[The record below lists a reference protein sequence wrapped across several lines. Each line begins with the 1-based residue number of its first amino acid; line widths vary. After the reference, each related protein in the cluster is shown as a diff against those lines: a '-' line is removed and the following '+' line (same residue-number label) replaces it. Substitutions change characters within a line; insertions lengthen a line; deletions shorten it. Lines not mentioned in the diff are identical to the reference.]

1 MLAGDVLDR
10 MSGLPF
16 SDIDALAP
24 GTSLILA
31 PHADDESL
39 GCGGLI
45 AALCDLGRPP
55 LIIAVTDGTGSH
67 PNSAAFPPAR
77 LKDLR
82 EEELRAA
89 CAILGLAADRISH
102 LGTPDTRA
110 PREGA
115 DFNAAVGT
123 ISALVRQHDVSTI
136 FATWEHD
143 PHCDHEATAA
153 IARAVAR
160 DTGACLRLY
169 PVWGWLLPRDRP
181 LNVGTIAGARLRIAP
196 HVARKGR
203 AIEAHASQ
211 YSDLI
216 DDDPGGFRLP
226 ADLLA
231 TFSRPFEVFL
241 DA

>member
-1 MLAGDVLDR
+1 MPAGDVLDR

-16 SDIDALAP
+16 GDIDVIAP

-45 AALCDLGRPP
+45 AGLCDRGRPP
-55 LIIAVTDGTGSH
+55 LIVAVTDGAGSH

-77 LKDLR
+77 LKQVRAD
-82 EEELRAA
+82 ELRAA
-89 CAILGLAADRISH
+89 CAILGLAADRISF
-102 LGTPDTRA
+102 LDFPDTRA
-110 PREGA
+110 PSDGPVFDRA
-115 DFNAAVGT
+115 VAA
-123 ISALVRQHDVSTI
+123 IAALVRQHRVSTI
-136 FATWEHD
+136 FATWRHD
-143 PHCDHEATAA
+143 PHCDHDATAA
-153 IARAVAR
+153 IARAAAR
-160 DTGACLRLY
+160 ATGARVKFY
-169 PVWGWLLPRDRP
+169 PVWGWLLPRHQALTMAP
-181 LNVGTIAGARLRIAP
+181 VAGARVDITAY
-196 HVARKGR
+196 VERKRR

-231 TFSRPFEVFL
+231 QFSRPFEVFL
-241 DA
+241 DE